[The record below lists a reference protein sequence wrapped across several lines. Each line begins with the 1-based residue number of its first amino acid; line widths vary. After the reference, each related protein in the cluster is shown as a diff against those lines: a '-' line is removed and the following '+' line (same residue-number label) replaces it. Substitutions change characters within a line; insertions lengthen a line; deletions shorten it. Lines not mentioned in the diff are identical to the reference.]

1 MGYTT
6 FSDTP
11 ICVKCQDA
19 KVMPC
24 WKVHCEN
31 MAETSEERCGLKRH
45 GTRLENRTRF
55 CEMHNFFPKRGSNNG
70 KPPLIEHRAVNIRN
84 SYLDGKFDFT
94 FRGLKPEINEPP
106 EFVLAQRFSDEEAL

>member
-1 MGYTT
+1 
-6 FSDTP
+6 
-11 ICVKCQDA
+11 
-19 KVMPC
+19 MPKPC
-24 WKVHCEN
+24 HAGKSTARTWQKPPEV
-31 MAETSEERCGLKRH
+31 AGFRH

-70 KPPLIEHRAVNIRN
+70 KTPLIEHRAVNIRN